1 MAPSLL
7 VYVIVFMAVST
18 MSCTPQRG
26 QNICYTTA
34 NYKKVVTEVKSRSWG
49 WKTEY
54 YKQTVTKIVPM
65 REAGC
70 CHGYRSAFNGECEPV
85 CKPDCSPPKVCVAPN
100 SCVCPSHLVEDSG
113 GQCVERLCL
122 NRECKHG
129 TCNPKG
135 FCVCKSGYRPQG
147 DSQCVPECPGGCGTG
162 GRCTAP
168 KSCVCDPGF
177 RKAPNHIGCEPVS
190 CAKGYELKPNGT
202 SGLRTCQPSC
212 ASGCPDGRCTAPNS
226 CECDAGYHQ
235 AEAEDG
241 LSTCVATL
249 RCWTNGSQ
257 GCQCVAGY
265 KLTLSDG
272 GLLECR
278 LDCGALCGPYTV
290 CKGPG
295 GCRCMKGYSDK
306 RLFVEIERNDPLRC
320 EPVCRHGCGE
330 GRCVAPNKCQCSNPL
345 KVRQIYTCVNARC
358 HAPGACRCWPN
369 YESVPG
375 KANRCRP
382 HCDPPCENG
391 TCVAPGQCICL
402 EGYELR
408 IGRCRPKCKSNCGY
422 GSCVAPDKCECW
434 TGYELATDETGQVTC
449 VPQCKPACVHGE
461 CTAPN
466 NCKCWRGYRKNGSLC
481 EPVCA
486 QPCTNADCV
495 EPDTCR
501 CWDGFSP
508 APEDD
513 TNSVCQPT
521 CNTTCVNATCTAP
534 NTCTC
539 LEGLVRDSRDTTGAV
554 CGVPCPLHLCSE
566 ELRGENGCLMAGED
580 QDCVCE
586 KGRKRPLCSSEGRR
600 TPASTGGK
608 ATWLLLFLLPPA
620 VAAVALAAFL
630 CVRNRRRKSATG
642 NVPPQRLSPAAS
654 EPTSSKH
661 STSDEYDDVSGYF
674 AADTKKLVK
683 RVNERR
689 VPNTEVARGQI
700 TDDADGLYE
709 GVCGGRCSPVY
720 GEIGDDNSS
729 SHYSELKPNNANTGA
744 GTKRVSPFASQM
756 AENELYEEPSGKE
769 WSRASVQVIDN
780 NLYMPY
786 DKQPERNTLTETD
799 LDQMYAKVVKKG
811 KKGYSAKLVDN
822 DFYGQPS
829 RNEQENTFG
838 KVVESDVPLRALRQK
853 QIAQEPEGHYE
864 DVSDEFGRAA
874 ELREIRKDALA
885 KQEEERDYEEI
896 GDTRPEVLSEIV
908 DNDLYKDSGSGV
920 NAKSVRQEVEADY
933 AEIDNRAGGSPGE
946 IVENSLYAQ
955 TGGGGGGCSVG
966 TEIIQN
972 DLYSSNATDL
982 EKNRYLHT
990 KIMKRKGNKKS

>member
-1 MAPSLL
+1 MLHHS
-7 VYVIVFMAVST
+7 
-18 MSCTPQRG
+18 
-26 QNICYTTA
+26 
-34 NYKKVVTEVKSRSWG
+34 
-49 WKTEY
+49 
-54 YKQTVTKIVPM
+54 QTVPM
-65 REAGC
+65 RVAVC
-70 CHGYRSAFNGECEPV
+70 CRGYRSALNAACEPV
-85 CKPDCSPPKVCVAPN
+85 CNPDCSPPKVCVAPN
-100 SCVCPSHLVEDSG
+100 SCGCPSHLAEDSG
-113 GQCVERLCL
+113 GRCVERLCL

-129 TCNPKG
+129 KCNPKG
-135 FCVCKSGYRPQG
+135 FCVCESGYRPQG
-147 DSQCVPECPGGCGTG
+147 DSQCVPECPGGCGAG

-168 KSCVCDPGF
+168 NSCVCDPGF

-190 CAKGYELKPNGT
+190 CTKGYELKPNGT

-212 ASGCPDGRCTAPNS
+212 ASGCPYGRCTAPNS
-226 CECDAGYHQ
+226 CECFAGYQQ
-235 AEAEDG
+235 AETEDG
-241 LSTCVATL
+241 LGTCVATL
-249 RCWTNGSQ
+249 RCWTNGSE
-257 GCQCVAGY
+257 GCQCVTGY
-265 KLTLSDG
+265 KLTVSDG

-278 LDCGALCGPYTV
+278 LDCGALCGPNTL
-290 CKGPG
+290 CSGPG
-295 GCRCMKGYSDK
+295 GCRCMKGYSDN
-306 RLFVEIERNDPLRC
+306 RSFVEIERNEPLRC
-320 EPVCRHGCGE
+320 EPVCVHGCGE
-330 GRCVAPNKCQCSNPL
+330 GRCVAPSKCQCSNPL
-345 KVRQIYTCVNARC
+345 KVRQTYTCVNARC
-358 HAPGACRCWPN
+358 HAPGTCRCWPN

-375 KANRCRP
+375 KPSRCRP
-382 HCDPPCENG
+382 YCDPPCENG

-434 TGYELATDETGQVTC
+434 TGYELATVETGQVTC
-449 VPQCKPACVHGE
+449 VPQCKPACDHGE
-461 CTAPN
+461 CTGPN
-466 NCKCWRGYRKNGSLC
+466 KCKCWRGYRKNGSLC
-481 EPVCA
+481 EPLCM

-508 APEDD
+508 APGDD
-513 TNSVCQPT
+513 TASVCQPT
-521 CNTTCVNATCTAP
+521 CSTTCVNATCTAP

-539 LEGLVRDSRDTTGAV
+539 LEGFVRDSRDTTGAV
-554 CGVPCPLHLCSE
+554 CRVPCPARLCSE
-566 ELRGENGCLMAGED
+566 QLRGEDGCIVAAED
-580 QDCVCE
+580 QDCVCA
-586 KGRKRPLCSSEGRR
+586 KGRKRPLCSSEGRG
-600 TPASTGGK
+600 PPPSTRGK
-608 ATWLLLFLLPPA
+608 ALWLLLFLLPPA

-630 CVRNRRRKSATG
+630 CVRDRRRKSATG

-683 RVNERR
+683 RVNECR
-689 VPNTEVARGQI
+689 VPNTEVPRSQV
-700 TDDADGLYE
+700 TDDVDDLYE
-709 GVCGGRCSPVY
+709 GVCGERSSPVY
-720 GEIGDDNSS
+720 GEIGDDKSS
-729 SHYSELKPNNANTGA
+729 SHYSELKPNNTNTGA
-744 GTKRVSPFASQM
+744 ETTRGSHLAFQM

-769 WSRASVQVIDN
+769 WSRASIQVIDN
-780 NLYMPY
+780 NLYVPY
-786 DKQPERNTLTETD
+786 EKQPERSTLTETD
-799 LDQMYAKVVKKG
+799 LDKIYAKVVKKG

-838 KVVESDVPLRALRQK
+838 KVAESDVPRRALRQTL
-853 QIAQEPEGHYE
+853 IAQEPEGHYE
-864 DVSDEFGRAA
+864 DVSDELGRPA

-896 GDTRPEVLSEIV
+896 GDTRPKVLSEIV

-920 NAKSVRQEVEADY
+920 NGKCARQEMEADY
-933 AEIDNRAGGSPGE
+933 AEIDNRVGGSPGE

-966 TEIIQN
+966 TEMIQN

-982 EKNRYLHT
+982 EKSRYLHT